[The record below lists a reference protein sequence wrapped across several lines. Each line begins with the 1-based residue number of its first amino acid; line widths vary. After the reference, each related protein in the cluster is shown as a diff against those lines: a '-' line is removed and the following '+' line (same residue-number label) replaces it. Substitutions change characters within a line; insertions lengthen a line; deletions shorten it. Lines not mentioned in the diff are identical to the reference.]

1 METTTRQP
9 QMGLTFEQV
18 WAALMELSVRV
29 DKTTENVDNL
39 SVRVDKTTADVDK
52 MAAKVDRTTENVDKL
67 SARVDQTSAAVEK
80 TTADVDKLSA
90 RVDQTTAAVDKMA
103 ARVDKMAARV
113 DQMAAKVD
121 KVSENVGGLNR
132 SMGELIETLIAAK
145 LWKKF
150 DAYAYNLK
158 RAYKRVPIYDE
169 NSNLLT
175 DIDILL
181 SNGEYVMAVEV
192 KRELD
197 REKDIDHHLR
207 RMELIKE
214 YPPAECK
221 GKKLLGA
228 IAGGTVEADAA
239 EYAHSVGFFVLEL
252 TGESV
257 QLAKAPVDFIV
268 KQW

>member
-1 METTTRQP
+1 MEATTRQP

-18 WAALMELSVRV
+18 WAALMELSAR
-29 DKTTENVDNL
+29 
-39 SVRVDKTTADVDK
+39 
-52 MAAKVDRTTENVDKL
+52 VDRTTEN
-67 SARVDQTSAAVEK
+67 
-80 TTADVDKLSA
+80 
-90 RVDQTTAAVDKMA
+90 VDKMA
-103 ARVDKMAARV
+103 ARVDKMAA
-113 DQMAAKVD
+113 KVD
-121 KVSENVGGLNR
+121 KVSENIGGLNR
-132 SMGELIETLIAAK
+132 SMGEFIETLIAAK

-158 RAYKRVPIYDE
+158 RAYKRVPLYDE

-197 REKDIDHHLR
+197 REKDIDHHLK
-207 RMELIKE
+207 RMELIKK

-228 IAGGTVEADAA
+228 IAGGTVESYAA

-257 QLAKAPVDFIV
+257 QLAKAPVGFIA
-268 KQW
+268 KKW